1 MLFRQHEDDDI
12 WPIFATERCSPCPAA
27 HHLLGWLLAQGQ
39 ATAPRE
45 TTQQIQATTA
55 ASRVVQVDVC
65 QHGGRVNDACA
76 AGGAMMQST
85 ASHQRDR
92 VAGHKVEATA
102 DHPTATARCMPRKS
116 WMYGPDSGIRVL
128 DGLSQK
134 CSNPWAHRAGLLFTG
149 MTHCS
154 SLILYR
160 KRPWSLLL
168 LHSNSCLTLFSATT

>member
-128 DGLSQK
+128 DCLSQK
-134 CSNPWAHRAGLLFTG
+134 CSNLVGSPCWPPFHRHDALQ
-149 MTHCS
+149 
-154 SLILYR
+154 
-160 KRPWSLLL
+160 
-168 LHSNSCLTLFSATT
+168 